1 MKAFPKQFS
10 ESQIARLADMSS
22 DLGMVFTASVV
33 LPTLMNEFSW
43 SNLVYGSVCATG
55 FIFMSFKLSK

>member
-1 MKAFPKQFS
+1 MKAFPKPFS

-22 DLGMVFTASVV
+22 DLGMVFTASVF

-43 SNLVYGSVCATG
+43 LNLV
-55 FIFMSFKLSK
+55 